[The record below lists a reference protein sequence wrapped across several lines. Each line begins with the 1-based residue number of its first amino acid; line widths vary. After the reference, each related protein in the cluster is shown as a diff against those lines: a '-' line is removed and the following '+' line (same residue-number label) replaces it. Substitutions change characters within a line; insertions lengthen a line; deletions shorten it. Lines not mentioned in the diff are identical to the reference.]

1 MIRTLWHAFEV
12 ANIEKEATLENVLNA
27 KAEVL
32 RFKNK
37 LRQVQMQAQQD
48 VLMILALELT
58 KSNFTGM
65 KIWLDK
71 SIAENEEYQ
80 FNSLPSKI
88 GFSRLFAT

>member
-1 MIRTLWHAFEV
+1 MFSMQR
-12 ANIEKEATLENVLNA
+12 
-27 KAEVL
+27 AEVL
-32 RFKNK
+32 HFKNK
-37 LRQVQMQAQQD
+37 LCQVQMQAQHD
-48 VLMILALELT
+48 VLTIQALELT

-80 FNSLPSKI
+80 FNSLPSKT